1 MKGVPKAPAAK
12 PCCVPRWKWRKIMH
26 LNLPV
31 EANNFVK
38 SLVAQGKYQTE
49 EAAVVDG
56 IRLLMGREKLRSE
69 INKGVEQLDRN
80 EAFDEE
86 AVFAEL
92 ESEINKIESSQQEG

>member
-1 MKGVPKAPAAK
+1 
-12 PCCVPRWKWRKIMH
+12 
-26 LNLPV
+26 
-31 EANNFVK
+31 
-38 SLVAQGKYQTE
+38 
-49 EAAVVDG
+49 
-56 IRLLMGREKLRSE
+56 MGREKLRSE